1 MLRVEWSSAY
11 DFVVTLAPLTATG
24 TLYSRLDMLFPAAH
38 GKLKR
43 RWILTSFLVIL
54 ALRLVNCIIL
64 VVTGVIDILRPAQ
77 REDVQAMEADYNHQ
91 DGGIGYVIDPFLGLL
106 GGTLAWTLL
115 LSKSRAISRN
125 VAARMSRGP
134 GARANRERLRLFVE
148 STTMT
153 FLPPVLC
160 QIVMVVSYWFKNV
173 TAQRA
178 ANQAAIYNVHL
189 SLVFSLLANTWSTLR
204 LQQTGG
210 ARRQSL
216 VHPATRKQVG
226 PDETLLSTILR
237 WGGIFDPLPL

>member
-1 MLRVEWSSAY
+1 MLSY
-11 DFVVTLAPLTATG
+11 HD
-24 TLYSRLDMLFPAAH
+24 H
-38 GKLKR
+38 
-43 RWILTSFLVIL
+43 
-54 ALRLVNCIIL
+54 NC
-64 VVTGVIDILRPAQ
+64 V
-77 REDVQAMEADYNHQ
+77 
-91 DGGIGYVIDPFLGLL
+91 GIGYVVDPFLGLL

-134 GARANRERLRLFVE
+134 GVRANRERLRLFVE

-160 QIVMVVSYWFKNV
+160 QIVMVVSYWYKNV

-204 LQQTGG
+204 LQQAGG

-216 VHPATRKQVG
+216 FHPATRKRVG

-237 WGGIFDPLPL
+237 SGGIFDPLPL